1 MNVLPDSPPDIPL
14 GALPDALPPTVPH
27 GGNLNEAVKR
37 YGIARDRWI
46 DLSTGIN
53 PHGYRVPAIDPRAW
67 LRLPEDDDDLEAV
80 AAHYFGAT
88 QTLAVAGTQ
97 AAIRLLP
104 RCLRRGTVA
113 IHALT
118 YGEYAPAF
126 ERAGFTVERFTDA
139 SLPGLDGHRL
149 DAGHPLPAHW
159 THLVIVNPNNPT
171 AQLFDRPTLLGWRD
185 ALAQR
190 GGTLIVDEAF
200 GDAIPEFSVARDA
213 HVPGLIVLR
222 SIGKFF
228 GLAGARVGFV
238 IAERNTLEALGRL
251 SGPWTIAGPARSV
264 ARAALTDAAWHA
276 ATRERLDRESAR
288 LQTLLE
294 AQGLYAFR
302 TPLFAWVATP
312 NAEIIQD
319 VLAKTGIWVRRFD
332 RVPSLRFGLPGNEIA
347 WNALSDGL
355 LAALT
360 ASRR

>member
-1 MNVLPDSPPDIPL
+1 MNVLSDAVPPH
-14 GALPDALPPTVPH
+14 VPH
-27 GGNLNEAVKR
+27 GGNLNHAIER
-37 YGIARDRWI
+37 YGIAREHWI

-80 AAHYFGAT
+80 AARYYGAART
-88 QTLAVAGTQ
+88 VAVAGTQ

-104 RCLRRGTVA
+104 QCLKHGTVA

-126 ERAGFTVERFTDA
+126 EHAGWTVERFTDA
-139 SLPGLDGHRL
+139 SLPSADAHKL
-149 DAGHPLPAHW
+149 DAGARLPAHW

-171 AQLFDRPTLLGWRD
+171 AQLFDRPTLLAWR
-185 ALAQR
+185 AELAQR
-190 GGTLIVDEAF
+190 GGALIVDEAF

-213 HVPGLIVLR
+213 HEPGLVVLR

-238 IAERNTLEALGRL
+238 IADRDTLDTLERL
-251 SGPWTIAGPARSV
+251 RGPWTIAGPARGI
-264 ARAALTDAAWHA
+264 ARAALSDEAWHA
-276 ATRERLDRESAR
+276 TTRLRLDRESAR

-294 AQGLYAFR
+294 AHGLYAFR
-302 TPLFAWVATP
+302 TPLFAWAATP
-312 NAEIIQD
+312 DAETLQD
-319 VLAKTGIWVRRFD
+319 RLAKTGIWVRRFD

-355 LAALT
+355 LEARAAT
-360 ASRR
+360 RR